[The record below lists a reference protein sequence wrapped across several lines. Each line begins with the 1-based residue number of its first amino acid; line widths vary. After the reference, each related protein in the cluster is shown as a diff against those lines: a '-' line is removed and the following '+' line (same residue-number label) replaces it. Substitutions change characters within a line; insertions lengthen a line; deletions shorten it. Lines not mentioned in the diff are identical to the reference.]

1 MPGSPAKILCG
12 VVVSAGKMTKAV
24 KVRTAKQ
31 TYHKFFK
38 KHFQTHQ
45 SYLVSDPNA
54 SLRAGDVVRIAA
66 ERQISRHIKHVVTEI
81 LAPWGPS
88 IEERPP
94 VLSEEER
101 ARRLQEKTE
110 RKKERRR
117 ERKPEKGEVAE
128 DRVEGMV
135 QGTAV
140 AS

>member
-1 MPGSPAKILCG
+1 MPGPPPKVICG
-12 VVVSAGKMTKAV
+12 VVVSAGKMMKAV

-31 TYHKFFK
+31 TYNNFLK
-38 KHFQTHQ
+38 KHFQSRD
-45 SYLVSDPNA
+45 SYLVSDPNS
-54 SLRAGDVVRIAA
+54 SLRAGDVVKIAP
-66 ERQISRHIKHVVTEI
+66 ERQISRHIRHVVTEI
-81 LAPWGPS
+81 VAPWGPS

-94 VLSEEER
+94 VLSAEER

-117 ERKPEKGEVAE
+117 ERNPEKGESAE

-135 QGTAV
+135 EGTAV